1 MRGIPLSKASVLL
14 LAGLLIAPCAYADEP
29 ILVPPPLQV
38 SFVDRATATAQD
50 AIDQAMD
57 LLGIRYRR
65 GGSSPEAGFD
75 CSGFVS
81 HVFREGL
88 GLVLPRT
95 SKEMSKSGEP
105 ISRDE
110 LRPGDLV
117 FFNTMRHTFS
127 HVGIYIG
134 DNKFVHAP
142 STGSKIRVDDMTASY
157 WVTRYNGARRI
168 DGNKSGIQ
176 IKEGAENF
184 VETLQR
190 VDPNA
195 AGKSLALYGG

>member
-1 MRGIPLSKASVLL
+1 MHGIPLPRARVFL

-29 ILVPPPLQV
+29 IVVPSPLQV
-38 SFVDRATATAQD
+38 SFVDRASATAQD

-75 CSGFVS
+75 CSGFVN

-88 GLVLPRT
+88 GLILPRS
-95 SKEMSKSGEP
+95 SKEMSTSGEA

-117 FFNTMRHTFS
+117 FFNTMRNAFS
-127 HVGIYIG
+127 HVGIYLG
-134 DNKFVHAP
+134 DNQFVHAP
-142 STGSKIRVDDMTASY
+142 RSGGRVRIEDLRNGY
-157 WVTRYNGARRI
+157 WTKRFNGARRVSP
-168 DGNKSGIQ
+168 D
-176 IKEGAENF
+176 
-184 VETLQR
+184 
-190 VDPNA
+190 
-195 AGKSLALYGG
+195 

>member
-1 MRGIPLSKASVLL
+1 MHGIPIRAARVIL
-14 LAGLLIAPCAYADEP
+14 LAGLMFSSTARADEP
-29 ILVPPPLQV
+29 IVVQPLPV

-88 GLVLPRT
+88 GLVLPRS
-95 SKEMSKSGEP
+95 SKEMSKSGEE
-105 ISRDE
+105 IRKDE

-117 FFNTMRHTFS
+117 FFNTMRRAFS
-127 HVGIYIG
+127 HVGIYLG
-134 DNKFVHAP
+134 DNRFLHAP
-142 STGSKIRVDDMTASY
+142 RTGAEIRVEDMRQSY
-157 WVTRYNGARRI
+157 WMQRYNGARR
-168 DGNKSGIQ
+168 
-176 IKEGAENF
+176 
-184 VETLQR
+184 L
-190 VDPNA
+190 
-195 AGKSLALYGG
+195 LAR

>member
-1 MRGIPLSKASVLL
+1 MQGIPLRPARIVLL
-14 LAGLLIAPCAYADEP
+14 AALLVSANVRADEP
-29 ILVPPPLQV
+29 MVVPPPMQV

-88 GLVLPRT
+88 GLMLPRS
-95 SKEMSKSGEP
+95 SKEMSKSGEVVG
-105 ISRDE
+105 RDE

-117 FFNTMRHTFS
+117 FFNTMRKTFS
-127 HVGIYIG
+127 HVGIYLG
-134 DNKFVHAP
+134 DNQFVHAP
-142 STGSKIRVDDMTASY
+142 RTGGRVRIEDLRDGY
-157 WVTRYNGARRI
+157 WMKRFNGARRVNL
-168 DGNKSGIQ
+168 D
-176 IKEGAENF
+176 
-184 VETLQR
+184 
-190 VDPNA
+190 
-195 AGKSLALYGG
+195 

>member
-1 MRGIPLSKASVLL
+1 MQGIPIRLARAFL
-14 LAGLLIAPCAYADEP
+14 LAGLLVSLYARADEP
-29 ILVPPPLQV
+29 ILVPPPLHV

-88 GLVLPRT
+88 GLMLPRS
-95 SKEMSKSGEP
+95 SKEMSKSGEA

-117 FFNTMRHTFS
+117 FFNTMRRAFS
-127 HVGIYIG
+127 HVGIYLG
-134 DNKFVHAP
+134 DNQFVHAP
-142 STGSKIRVDDMTASY
+142 RSGGRVRIEDLRENY
-157 WVTRYNGARRI
+157 WIKRFNGARRI
-168 DGNKSGIQ
+168 NLD
-176 IKEGAENF
+176 
-184 VETLQR
+184 
-190 VDPNA
+190 
-195 AGKSLALYGG
+195 

>member
-1 MRGIPLSKASVLL
+1 MLGIPNPLARLFL
-14 LAGLLIAPCAYADEP
+14 LAGLLLAPHAYADEP
-29 ILVPPPLQV
+29 VVVPPAPQV
-38 SFVDRATATAQD
+38 SFVDRATTTAQD

-88 GLVLPRT
+88 GLILPRS
-95 SKEMSKSGEP
+95 SKEMSKSGEA

-117 FFNTMRHTFS
+117 FFNTMRHAFS
-127 HVGIYIG
+127 HVGIYLG
-134 DNKFVHAP
+134 DNQFVHAP
-142 STGSKIRVDDMTASY
+142 RSGGRVRIEDLRAGY
-157 WVTRYNGARRI
+157 WVKRFNGARRVNP
-168 DGNKSGIQ
+168 D
-176 IKEGAENF
+176 
-184 VETLQR
+184 
-190 VDPNA
+190 
-195 AGKSLALYGG
+195 